1 MAEKFAFCLHTI
13 LTDIAVRCEDYV
25 EEIINIQID
34 SMVALTNNIL
44 KMQDPNN
51 CNSSSKLFLCK
62 TTIPLLIGLSR
73 AMGRFCTS
81 EPPLICRLFPKPE
94 PPLGKVTNTTKPP
107 YSQSFSSFR
116 SIIPRSLSGNLTA
129 TFDILAI
136 TQVKLFLIL
145 KVLCVIFFLLTG
157 L

>member
-13 LTDIAVRCEDYV
+13 LTDIAARCEDYT

-81 EPPLICRLFPKPE
+81 DPPLICRIFPKPE
-94 PPLGKVTNTTKPP
+94 PPLGKTTTTKAP

-136 TQVKLFLIL
+136 TQVSTNP
-145 KVLCVIFFLLTG
+145 V
-157 L
+157 

>member
-13 LTDIAVRCEDYV
+13 LTDIAVRCEDYT
-25 EEIINIQID
+25 EEIINIQIE

-73 AMGRFCTS
+73 AMGRFSTS
-81 EPPLICRLFPKPE
+81 DPPLICRLFPKPE
-94 PPLGKVTNTTKPP
+94 PPLGKTTTTKSS
-107 YSQSFSSFR
+107 YSRSFSSFR

-136 TQVKLFLIL
+136 TQVTQFYK
-145 KVLCVIFFLLTG
+145 
-157 L
+157 